1 MVENLT
7 ALMRIWCAWMPSL
20 APMQHADLLGL
31 PHLCHPW
38 FLACAPCPSSY
49 CSLSLTHTSTE
60 TIGVCWRII
69 MSKIWAS
76 LFLVFD
82 VYIVECD
89 LNVHIG
95 ECNLNVMH
103 ETCSAACG
111 SVGGEGPCRKV
122 LVKNNRTDWL
132 FLVVFTVPTLSV
144 HIAFHFKLDNKE
156 KSNHRFFK

>member
-1 MVENLT
+1 MVCMDAISSSHAACWPAGST
-7 ALMRIWCAWMPSL
+7 TSL
-20 APMQHADLLGL
+20 PPMILGL
-31 PHLCHPW
+31 
-38 FLACAPCPSSY
+38 
-49 CSLSLTHTSTE
+49 CSLSIQLLFSLSHTHLNRNNCGSVLTH
-60 TIGVCWRII
+60 

-95 ECNLNVMH
+95 ECDLNVMH

-156 KSNHRFFK
+156 

>member
-1 MVENLT
+1 MVCMDAISSSHAACWPAGST
-7 ALMRIWCAWMPSL
+7 TSL
-20 APMQHADLLGL
+20 PPMILGL
-31 PHLCHPW
+31 CSLSIQLL
-38 FLACAPCPSSY
+38 F
-49 CSLSLTHTSTE
+49 SLSLTHTSTE
-60 TIGVCWRII
+60 TIVGVCWHI

-95 ECNLNVMH
+95 ECDLNVMH

-111 SVGGEGPCRKV
+111 SVRGEGPCRKV

>member
-1 MVENLT
+1 MVCMDAISSSHAACWPAGST
-7 ALMRIWCAWMPSL
+7 TSL
-20 APMQHADLLGL
+20 PPMILGL
-31 PHLCHPW
+31 CSLSIQLL
-38 FLACAPCPSSY
+38 F
-49 CSLSLTHTSTE
+49 SLSLTHLNRNNCGSVLTHHHEQDLS
-60 TIGVCWRII
+60 IIISGVWC
-69 MSKIWAS
+69 
-76 LFLVFD
+76 